1 MKTRLKKTEAFS
13 VRQTFKSNTSAS
25 DYSDSI
31 FQTAN
36 WVKVCSVIALTAI
49 IASGCSQQNEEYES
63 EQSSAETEYVATEQ
77 AIEEIADQGADISDT
92 NNEDSPKLQVQNLS
106 NDSEQTLNSQAAD
119 IKIAGKTLLINAAA
133 DFKVEDVVESSSAI
147 ESLTYQQKGYVASS
161 HISNRE
167 RDNRGFVQGDNNI
180 VLTTYYRQAEMT
192 VRIPRQNVN
201 KFLKQVQQ
209 QVAFLNEQ
217 EFSAQ
222 DVTLD
227 IYREQLAS
235 KLNSD
240 MAKDLSQERLD
251 SKNDKDQTSNVDTI
265 TATYAARQQQEY
277 AQLEQMNIADRV
289 KYSTINLT
297 FTQPDISYKETTQN
311 IDLLIEAER
320 PSFSTQVGQAFKE
333 GWEMLREVAIT
344 LIRLWWLAVLV
355 GVFYMVYRL
364 IKTLYRT
371 FRRSTRRMNHAKLNA
386 KRRSDIKA
394 KGNSHTDDRHS
405 ND

>member
-1 MKTRLKKTEAFS
+1 MTTI
-13 VRQTFKSNTSAS
+13 V
-25 DYSDSI
+25 
-31 FQTAN
+31 
-36 WVKVCSVIALTAI
+36 
-49 IASGCSQQNEEYES
+49 ASGCSPQNEEYES
-63 EQSSAETEYVATEQ
+63 EQSSAETEYVTTEQ
-77 AIEEIADQGADISDT
+77 AVEEITDQGADISDT
-92 NNEDSPKLQVQNLS
+92 NNKDSLKLQVENLS

-119 IKIAGKTLLINAAA
+119 IKIAGKTLLITAAA

-147 ESLTYQQKGYVASS
+147 ENLTYQQSGYVASS

-167 RDNRGFVQGDNNI
+167 RDSRGFVQGDKNV

-235 KLNSD
+235 NLNSD
-240 MAKDLSQERLD
+240 MAKDLSQERLN

-277 AQLEQMNIADRV
+277 AQLEQMNITDRV

-320 PSFSTQVGQAFKE
+320 PSFSAQVSQAFKQ

-344 LIRLWWLAVLV
+344 LIRLWWLVVLLA
-355 GVFYMVYRL
+355 VFYGVYRL
-364 IKTLYRT
+364 IKMLYRK

-386 KRRSDIKA
+386 KRRSEIKT
-394 KGNSHTDDRHS
+394 KGNSHIDDRHS

>member
-1 MKTRLKKTEAFS
+1 MKTRLKKTETSF
-13 VRQTFKSNTSAS
+13 VEQIFKQNQSALE
-25 DYSDSI
+25 YSDAI
-31 FQTAN
+31 CKTNKWF
-36 WVKVCSVIALTAI
+36 KVCSVIALTTI
-49 IASGCSQQNEEYES
+49 VASGCAQKEDGYES
-63 EQSSAETEYVATEQ
+63 EQSATDTEYVATEQ
-77 AIEEIADQGADISDT
+77 AIADISDT
-92 NNEDSPKLQVQNLS
+92 NNKDAANLQIENLS

-119 IKIAGKTLLINAAA
+119 IKIAGKTLLITAAA
-133 DFKVEDVVESSSAI
+133 DFKVEDVVESSSTI
-147 ESLTYQQKGYVASS
+147 ENLTYQQSGYVASS
-161 HISNRE
+161 RISNRE
-167 RDNRGFVQGDNNI
+167 RDSRRFVQGDKNV

-201 KFLKQVQQ
+201 KFLKKVQQ

-240 MAKDLSQERLD
+240 MAKDLSQERLN

-265 TATYAARQQQEY
+265 TATYVARQQQEY

-320 PSFSTQVGQAFKE
+320 PSFGAQVDQAFKE

-344 LIRLWWLAVLV
+344 LIRLWWFVVLIA
-355 GVFYMVYRL
+355 VFYVIYRL
-364 IKTLYRT
+364 IKTLYRK
-371 FRRSTRRMNHAKLNA
+371 FRRSTRRLNHAKLNV
-386 KRRSDIKA
+386 KRKSEMKA
-394 KGNSHTDDRHS
+394 KGNNHIDDHHP
-405 ND
+405 

>member
-1 MKTRLKKTEAFS
+1 MKTRLKKTDAFS
-13 VRQTFKSNTSAS
+13 VRQTFNQNTSAS
-25 DYSDSI
+25 EYSDSI
-31 FQTAN
+31 YKTAN
-36 WVKVCSVIALTAI
+36 WLKVCSVVALATS

-63 EQSSAETEYVATEQ
+63 EQSSADTEYVATEQ
-77 AIEEIADQGADISDT
+77 AIADIADQGADTSNT
-92 NNEDSPKLQVQNLS
+92 NNKAAANLQIENLS

-119 IKIAGKTLLINAAA
+119 IKIAGKTLLITAAA

-147 ESLTYQQKGYVASS
+147 ENLTYQQSGYVASS
-161 HISNRE
+161 RINNRE
-167 RDNRGFVQGDNNI
+167 RDSRRFVQGDKNV

-201 KFLKQVQQ
+201 KFLKKVQQ

-240 MAKDLSQERLD
+240 MAKDLSQERLN

-320 PSFSTQVGQAFKE
+320 PSFGAQVGQAFKE

-344 LIRLWWLAVLV
+344 LIRLWWLVVLIA
-355 GVFYMVYRL
+355 VFYVIYRL
-364 IKTLYRT
+364 IKMLYRK
-371 FRRSTRRMNHAKLNA
+371 FRRSNRRLNRTKLNV
-386 KRRSDIKA
+386 KRKSETKA
-394 KGNSHTDDRHS
+394 KGNSPIDDHHP
-405 ND
+405 

>member
-1 MKTRLKKTEAFS
+1 MKTRLKKTETSF
-13 VRQTFKSNTSAS
+13 VERIFKQNQSAS
-25 DYSDSI
+25 DYSDAI
-31 FQTAN
+31 CKTNKWF
-36 WVKVCSVIALTAI
+36 KVCSVVALTTI
-49 IASGCSQQNEEYES
+49 VASGCAQQEDGYES
-63 EQSSAETEYVATEQ
+63 EQSATDNEYVATEQ
-77 AIEEIADQGADISDT
+77 AIADIADQGADISDT
-92 NNEDSPKLQVQNLS
+92 NNKDAVNLQIENLS

-119 IKIAGKTLLINAAA
+119 IKIAGKTLLITAAA

-147 ESLTYQQKGYVASS
+147 KNLTYQQSGYVASS
-161 HISNRE
+161 RISNRE
-167 RDNRGFVQGDNNI
+167 RDSRRFVQGDKNV

-201 KFLKQVQQ
+201 KFLKKVQQ

-240 MAKDLSQERLD
+240 MAKDLSQERLN

-320 PSFSTQVGQAFKE
+320 PSFGAQVGQAFKE

-344 LIRLWWLAVLV
+344 LIRLWWLVVLIA
-355 GVFYMVYRL
+355 VFYVIYRL
-364 IKTLYRT
+364 IKTLYRK
-371 FRRSTRRMNHAKLNA
+371 FRRSNRRLNRAKLNV
-386 KRRSDIKA
+386 KRRSETKA
-394 KGNSHTDDRHS
+394 KGNSPIDDHHP
-405 ND
+405 

>member
-1 MKTRLKKTEAFS
+1 MKTRLKKTDAFS
-13 VRQTFKSNTSAS
+13 IRQTFNQNTSAS
-25 DYSDSI
+25 EYRDSI
-31 FQTAN
+31 YKTAN
-36 WVKVCSVIALTAI
+36 WFKVCSVIALATI

-63 EQSSAETEYVATEQ
+63 EQSSADTEYVATEQ
-77 AIEEIADQGADISDT
+77 AIEDIADQDADISDV
-92 NNEDSPKLQVQNLS
+92 NSKDSPKLRVQNLS
-106 NDSEQTLNSQAAD
+106 NDSEQTLNGQTAD
-119 IKIAGKTLLINAAA
+119 IKIAGKTLLITAAA

-147 ESLTYQQKGYVASS
+147 ENLTYQQSGYVASS
-161 HISNRE
+161 RIKNRE
-167 RDNRGFVQGDNNI
+167 RDSRRFVQGDKNV

-192 VRIPRQNVN
+192 VRIPKKNVN

-217 EFSAQ
+217 AFSAK

-240 MAKDLSQERLD
+240 MVKDLSQERLN
-251 SKNDKDQTSNVDTI
+251 SKNDKDQTSNVETI

-277 AQLEQMNIADRV
+277 AQLEQMNIVDRV

-311 IDLLIEAER
+311 IDLLIDAER
-320 PSFSTQVGQAFKE
+320 PSFSAQVGQAFKE

-344 LIRLWWLAVLV
+344 LIRLWWLVVLLA
-355 GVFYMVYRL
+355 VFYVAYKL
-364 IKTLYRT
+364 IKTLYRKL
-371 FRRSTRRMNHAKLNA
+371 FRRSSRRLNHAKLNV
-386 KRRSDIKA
+386 KRKSEMKA
-394 KGNSHTDDRHS
+394 KGNNHIDDHHP
-405 ND
+405 